1 MMDRKIPEDVRKKIR
16 KKKYIQIFCSA
27 VLLAG
32 VIGVLASVLGPSVS
46 GDSIDV
52 STVVRGPLEI
62 SLGAVGSVVPFYEEI
77 ISSPISTK
85 IVNVYRKS
93 GERVHKGDTIL
104 QLDLS
109 SAHVEFQTDLDDIAI
124 KKCKMDQ
131 YRTSAESQIKELEM
145 QILIEEK
152 KLRRSE
158 VQLVNEHHLD
168 SIGAS
173 TKDKVKQMELEYEV
187 ASLQLEQ
194 LKLKLEN
201 LHNTSA
207 SDLKV
212 YELEYKIAKD
222 RFSIRQKTIGEA
234 QIVAPRDA
242 TLSWV
247 NDQIGTSVSEGEQ
260 LAILSDLSHYKV
272 EADIADSYAG
282 KFSAG
287 NRAEIRMGS
296 SVFTGSVSN
305 IVPSVTDGRI
315 LFTVLIDDSENEAFR
330 PGLRVDVNVI
340 NAVKE
345 DVLKI
350 NNRAYYSGPGT
361 YDLWVISGNVAEKK
375 QVRLG
380 ESSHSE
386 VEVISG
392 LNEGDRVI
400 VSNMNRYRDRRLK
413 VK

>member
-1 MMDRKIPEDVRKKIR
+1 MFL
-16 KKKYIQIFCSA
+16 QLSGG
-27 VLLAG
+27 LLKF
-32 VIGVLASVLGPSVS
+32 L
-46 GDSIDV
+46 
-52 STVVRGPLEI
+52 
-62 SLGAVGSVVPFYEEI
+62 
-77 ISSPISTK
+77 
-85 IVNVYRKS
+85 S

-201 LHNTSA
+201 MYNTSA

-296 SVFTGSVSN
+296 SVFTGSVAN

-315 LFTVLIDDSENEAFR
+315 LFTVLMDDSENEAFR

>member
-1 MMDRKIPEDVRKKIR
+1 MDRKIPEDVRKKLR

-85 IVNVYRKS
+85 IVDVYRKS

-305 IVPSVTDGRI
+305 IVPSVADGRI
-315 LFTVLIDDSENEAFR
+315 QFTVLIDDSENEAFR

-350 NNRAYYSGPGT
+350 NNRAYYSGPGM